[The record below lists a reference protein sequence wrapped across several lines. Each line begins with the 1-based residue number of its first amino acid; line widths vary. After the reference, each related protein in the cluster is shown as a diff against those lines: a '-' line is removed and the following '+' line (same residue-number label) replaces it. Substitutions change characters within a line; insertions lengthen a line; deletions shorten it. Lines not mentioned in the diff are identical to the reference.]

1 MYTGVQLYRQMNA
14 SSGWLGAAT
23 MATVL
28 VVDDD
33 GFVRAS
39 LEQLLQ
45 VHGYE
50 VITASG
56 GQEALE
62 QIEREAPD
70 LVLTDLRMPGVDG
83 LEVLRRAKGRFP
95 HMAVILLTGYSTL
108 DSAIQA
114 MRHGADDYLLK
125 PCREKELIE
134 RIQAALT
141 RQEVFYRLSQVEENL
156 PAIAALVNAT
166 EARDLY
172 TRGHSE
178 RVAHYATLLAREV
191 GISPEEI
198 RTLWLAGLL
207 HDIGKIGVRDAI
219 LYKPG
224 PLNEEEYRRVQDH
237 PVLAAQIL
245 SPIAGLRK
253 VVPLVLHHHERY
265 DGSGYPD
272 GLAGEEI
279 PLGARILAV
288 VDGFEAMTSKR
299 AYRPAFSPEEAL
311 ERLEQN
317 GGTQYDP
324 ELVRVWV
331 RLVREG
337 RLPPPPESATLPDF
351 TSGTF

>member
-1 MYTGVQLYRQMNA
+1 MYTGVQICRQMNTCV
-14 SSGWLGAAT
+14 SRLGAAT
-23 MATVL
+23 MTTVL
-28 VVDDD
+28 VIDDD
-33 GFVRAS
+33 EFVRVS
-39 LEQLLQ
+39 LEHLLRA
-45 VHGYE
+45 HGYE
-50 VITASG
+50 VITAAG

-62 QIEREAPD
+62 RIEREVPD
-70 LVLTDLRMPGVDG
+70 LVLTDLRMPGMDG
-83 LEVLRRAKGRFP
+83 LEVLCRAKGRFP

-108 DSAIQA
+108 ESAIQA
-114 MRHGADDYLLK
+114 LRYGADDYLLK
-125 PCREKELIE
+125 PCREGELLE
-134 RIQAALT
+134 RIQAALA
-141 RQEVFYRLSQVEENL
+141 RQEIFYRLSRVEENL

-166 EARDLY
+166 EARDPY

-178 RVAHYATLLAREV
+178 RVARYATLLAREV
-191 GISPEEI
+191 GMSEEEI
-198 RTLWLAGLL
+198 RILWLAGLL

-245 SPIAGLRK
+245 HPIPGLRK
-253 VVPLVLHHHERY
+253 VVPLVLHHHEHY

-288 VDGFEAMTSKR
+288 VDGFEAMTSVR

-317 GGTQYDP
+317 SGTQYDP
-324 ELVRVWV
+324 DLVQVWT

-337 RLPPPPESATLPDF
+337 RLTPPPEDATLPDL
-351 TSGTF
+351 SPA